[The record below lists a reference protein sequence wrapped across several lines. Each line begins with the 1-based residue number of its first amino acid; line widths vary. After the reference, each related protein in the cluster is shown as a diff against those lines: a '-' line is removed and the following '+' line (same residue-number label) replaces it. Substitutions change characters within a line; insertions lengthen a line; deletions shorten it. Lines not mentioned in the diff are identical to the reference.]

1 MLCIIQC
8 LKIHIYIDIIYIGGL
23 RDRLTNYSKRL
34 DLRMRVMIVCVVL
47 VVAENGCL
55 LLAIIIKM
63 LHVVCLACFIRNC
76 SGHTYVWMC
85 CMLRLGKL

>member
-1 MLCIIQC
+1 
-8 LKIHIYIDIIYIGGL
+8 
-23 RDRLTNYSKRL
+23 
-34 DLRMRVMIVCVVL
+34 MIVCVVL

-55 LLAIIIKM
+55 LLAIIIIKM